1 MKGNKP
7 DPFAIWQG
15 PCGPGAMKER
25 RRDKR
30 TEAEV
35 RNALTL
41 PANRRN
47 NARSWGFSRNSD
59 MLRFE
64 ENWGA

>member
-15 PCGPGAMKER
+15 AEWPGAMKER
-25 RRDKR
+25 RREKR
-30 TEAEV
+30 TEAQA

-41 PANRRN
+41 PENRRKY
-47 NARSWGFSRNSD
+47 ARAQGFSRNSD